1 MVMGLPASCINTN
14 VQPVVGYGVKGGL
27 LTETLCYSRKM
38 IVMKFG
44 GTSVEDAAAID
55 RSCRIVGERLSRRP
69 FVIVSALGGATNG
82 LLEAGSLAARGEL
95 DKAMTVADGLE
106 YRHAELLPSAGEYF
120 VRLRELLKALSAI
133 GEFSPRTQDLIAS
146 YGESLSSLIFVDRMK
161 RAGFDAVHID
171 ARNCIVTDDRFGKAS
186 PIMDVTARRLQ
197 DTTPM
202 HLDRGRVVVMGGY
215 IGSTV
220 SGTTTTLGR
229 GGSDYSAAIAGAALN
244 ADEIQIWT
252 DVDGMMTADPR
263 IVPGAWKVKEI
274 SFDEA
279 SELAYFG
286 AKVLHPL
293 TVLPAVEKNIP
304 VYILNSKNPKGTG
317 TRITREARPC
327 RNLIKSIAAKRGITI
342 VTVSS
347 SRMLMAHGFLKALF
361 EVFDRHRTSVD
372 MVATSEVS
380 VSLTLD
386 DVSSLNAIVEDLRQL
401 GDVQVSS
408 KTALICLVGNNIKY
422 TPGVARRAFGGIGDI
437 NILMVSHGASN
448 INFSF
453 IVDEKDATATVQ
465 RLHADFFNEIDP
477 EVFEPAV

>member
-1 MVMGLPASCINTN
+1 
-14 VQPVVGYGVKGGL
+14 
-27 LTETLCYSRKM
+27 M

-44 GTSVEDAAAID
+44 GTSVEDGAAID
-55 RSCRIVGERLSRRP
+55 RSCRIVGERRSRRP
-69 FVIVSALGGATNG
+69 FVVVSALGGATNG
-82 LLEAGSLAARGEL
+82 LLEAGSFAARGEL
-95 DKAMTVADGLE
+95 GKAMTIADRLE
-106 YRHAELLPSAGEYF
+106 YRHVELLPSAAEYF
-120 VRLRELLKALSAI
+120 IRLRELLKALAAI
-133 GEFSPRTQDLIAS
+133 GEFSPRTQDLVAS
-146 YGESLSSLIFVDRMK
+146 YGEVLSSLIFVDRLK
-161 RAGFDAVHID
+161 RLGFDAVHVD
-171 ARNCIVTDDRFGKAS
+171 ARECVVTDERFGKAS
-186 PIMDVTARRLQ
+186 PLMDVTTSRLEQ
-197 DTTPM
+197 AALP
-202 HLDRGRVVVMGGY
+202 HLNAGRVVVMGGY
-215 IGSTV
+215 IGSTL
-220 SGTTTTLGR
+220 SGVATTLGR

-304 VYILNSKNPKGTG
+304 VYILNSKKPGGTG
-317 TRITREARPC
+317 TRITREATPC
-327 RNLIKSIAAKRGITI
+327 KNLIKSIAGKRGITI

-347 SRMLMAHGFLKALF
+347 SRMLMAHGFLRALF
-361 EVFDRHRTSVD
+361 EVFDRHHTSVD

-386 DVSSLNAIVEDLRQL
+386 DVSSLNAIVEELKQL
-401 GDVQVSS
+401 GDVQVSP
-408 KTALICLVGNNIKY
+408 KTVLICLVGNNLKY
-422 TPGVARRAFGGIGDI
+422 TPGVARRAFGSIADI

-453 IVDEKDATATVQ
+453 LVDEKDANATIQ
-465 RLHADFFNEIDP
+465 NLHADFFREIDP
-477 EVFEPAV
+477 DVFEPAG

>member
-1 MVMGLPASCINTN
+1 
-14 VQPVVGYGVKGGL
+14 
-27 LTETLCYSRKM
+27 M

-55 RSCRIVGERLSRRP
+55 RSCSIVGERIARKPL
-69 FVIVSALGGATNG
+69 VVVSALGGATNG
-82 LLEAGSLAARGEL
+82 LLEAGGLAARGEVA
-95 DKAMTVADGLE
+95 KATEIINKLE
-106 YRHAELLPSAGEYF
+106 GRHTELLPSTTEEFA
-120 VRLRELLKALSAI
+120 RLRELLKALGAI
-133 GEFSPRTQDLIAS
+133 GEFSLRTQDLIAS
-146 YGESLSSLIFVDRMK
+146 YGEALSSLIFTDRMK
-161 RAGFDAVHID
+161 RLGFDTMHID
-171 ARNCIVTDDRFGKAS
+171 ARRCLVTDDHFGKAAPLMEPTTS
-186 PIMDVTARRLQ
+186 RLEEAARS
-197 DTTPM
+197 
-202 HLDRGRVVVMGGY
+202 HLNAGKVVVMGGY
-215 IGSTV
+215 IGATL

-252 DVDGMMTADPR
+252 DVDGMMTTDPR
-263 IVPGAWKVKEI
+263 IVSGAWKVKDI

-304 VYILNSKNPKGTG
+304 VYILNSRNPKGTG

-327 RNLIKSIAAKRGITI
+327 KNPIKSIAYKRGITI
-342 VTVSS
+342 ITVSS
-347 SRMLMAHGFLKALF
+347 SRMLMAHGFLRALF
-361 EVFDRHRTSVD
+361 EVFDRHHTSVD

-386 DVSSLNAIVEDLRQL
+386 NVESLGEIVEELKQL
-401 GDVQVSS
+401 GDVQFTS
-408 KTALICLVGNNIKY
+408 TNALICLVGNNLKY
-422 TPGVARRAFGGIGDI
+422 TPGVAKRAFGSLADI

-453 IVDEKDATATVQ
+453 LLDEKDANAAIQ
-465 RLHADFFNEIDP
+465 RLHGEFFSETDP
-477 EVFEPAV
+477 EVFEPAG

>member
-1 MVMGLPASCINTN
+1 
-14 VQPVVGYGVKGGL
+14 
-27 LTETLCYSRKM
+27 M

-44 GTSVEDAAAID
+44 GTSVEDAAAMD
-55 RSCRIVGERLSRRP
+55 RSSNIVGQQLSRKP
-69 FVIVSALGGATNG
+69 FVVVSALGGATNG
-82 LLEAGSLAARGEL
+82 LLEAGTLAAHGETA
-95 DKAMTVADGLE
+95 KAMAIADRLE
-106 YRHAELLPSAGEYF
+106 NRHVELLPSTAEQF

-133 GEFSPRTQDLIAS
+133 GEFSPRTQDLVAS
-146 YGESLSSLIFVDRMK
+146 YGEALSSLIFVDRMRK
-161 RAGFDAVHID
+161 LGYDAVHID
-171 ARNCIVTDDRFGKAS
+171 ARQCMITDDCFGKAS
-186 PIMDVTARRLQ
+186 PIMDQTTARLEDAAR
-197 DTTPM
+197 P
-202 HLDRGRVVVMGGY
+202 HLNAGRVVVMGGY
-215 IGSTV
+215 IGSTA
-220 SGTTTTLGR
+220 SGVTTTLGR

-244 ADEIQIWT
+244 AEEIQIWT
-252 DVDGMMTADPR
+252 DVDGMMTTDPR
-263 IVPGAWKVKEI
+263 IVPNACKVREI

-304 VYILNSKNPKGTG
+304 VYILNSRKPTGTG

-327 RNLIKSIAAKRGITI
+327 RNLIKSIALKKGITV

-361 EVFDRHRTSVD
+361 DVFDRHRTSVD

-386 DVSSLNAIVEDLRQL
+386 NVSSLDAIVEDLRQL
-401 GDVQVSS
+401 GDVEITS
-408 KTALICLVGNNIKY
+408 KAALVCLVGSNLKY
-422 TPGVARRAFGGIGDI
+422 TPGVAKRAFGSLSDI

-465 RLHADFFNEIDP
+465 RLHADFFREIDP
-477 EVFEPAV
+477 ELFEIPNAG